1 MNRVLSAVV
10 FALVWAS
17 AGPALA
23 ATKPNILF
31 IMVDEMKWNV
41 MSCAGHPIVKT
52 PHLDRLAREGTRFE
66 TAYTVAPICT
76 PSRYSFFTGR
86 YAHVHGATDNN
97 TPPREPQLLL
107 PSILKHHGYQ
117 TAISGKLHFIP
128 NNRDYGF
135 DYFWSFAGEGPG
147 RLPSWPQDIEKK
159 HGRDAARRLEVRPFP
174 DDPLGRDL
182 GKLGYPKEDAQTFW
196 ITDRAV
202 DFLGQRD
209 KARPFFLFVSY
220 LDPHSPSHLC
230 EPYWKMF
237 DADRMPLPP
246 TFKADPARPSE
257 TAANRHDVNDPKIVQ
272 AMTAIFAT
280 GISSRT

>member
-196 ITDRAV
+196 IPTAPSI
-202 DFLGQRD
+202 FS
-209 KARPFFLFVSY
+209 ASATRPGRFSCSSVTSIRTA
-220 LDPHSPSHLC
+220 PRTCANPTGKCSTPTGCRCRQPS
-230 EPYWKMF
+230 
-237 DADRMPLPP
+237 RRIPP
-246 TFKADPARPSE
+246 GRRKPPR
-257 TAANRHDVNDPKIVQ
+257 TATTSTTRR
-272 AMTAIFAT
+272 
-280 GISSRT
+280 SCRR